1 MIVISC
7 FYASQTKILANPD
20 QGSKGIDNGK
30 LLRWSSNKD
39 CAFIQLRQE
48 GRGVFSIT
56 MPDWKRP
63 DYLLQ
68 NSQWV
73 FTDFCFFL
81 WSISFI
87 FEGNNLVQCKS
98 IISILLAK
106 IVLSKSQIHTC
117 NAKHTKVEQFQVI
130 TNRTNFIS
138 FYQWMLIFISLFL
151 ILNIGSTVGLRCGQK
166 SYDHK
171 VSKLLKKQ

>member
-1 MIVISC
+1 MCV
-7 FYASQTKILANPD
+7 YTTKTGG
-20 QGSKGIDNGK
+20 QGGIQHNNAGLETAGLPIAEFPMSIHGFLFFFMVDFFH
-30 LLRWSSNKD
+30 LRRQQFSSMQINY
-39 CAFIQLRQE
+39 FNFV
-48 GRGVFSIT
+48 G
-56 MPDWKRP
+56 
-63 DYLLQ
+63 
-68 NSQWV
+68 
-73 FTDFCFFL
+73 
-81 WSISFI
+81 
-87 FEGNNLVQCKS
+87 
-98 IISILLAK
+98 K

>member
-1 MIVISC
+1 MCV
-7 FYASQTKILANPD
+7 YTTKTGG
-20 QGSKGIDNGK
+20 QGGIQHNNAG
-30 LLRWSSNKD
+30 LETAGLPI
-39 CAFIQLRQE
+39 AEFPM
-48 GRGVFSIT
+48 SIHGF
-56 MPDWKRP
+56 
-63 DYLLQ
+63 L
-68 NSQWV
+68 
-73 FTDFCFFL
+73 FFL